1 LLFSAKKYPEINHR
15 KKSWKHANYF
25 FIWGLRATSLWKIRR
40 MKRPK
45 HKLYDAAYTLFVEQ
59 GMTCAAI
66 AETLNMKRVE
76 TLSEWRQGMR
86 WEDDRKRFLTSPAQI
101 RRLLLSEME
110 RVANGEPSKI
120 NTDAL
125 SKIGK
130 ALTYFDG
137 KLSVTVIIAVLKEF
151 DLFMAEVNPHKA
163 VEFLEYHKQFVHH
176 RAKLENM
183 K

>member
-1 LLFSAKKYPEINHR
+1 MSRFHGAYLQ
-15 KKSWKHANYF
+15 
-25 FIWGLRATSLWKIRR
+25 KILS
-40 MKRPK
+40 MNKPK

-59 GMTCAAI
+59 GYTCTGI
-66 AETLNMKRVE
+66 AETLNLRE
-76 TLSEWRQGMR
+76 ATLSKWRVDMK
-86 WEDDRKRFLTSPAQI
+86 WDDDRKRFLSSPSEI
-101 RRLLLSEME
+101 RRLLLTEME
-110 RVANGEPSKI
+110 RVANGEDTKI

-151 DLFMAEVNPHKA
+151 DLYMAEVNPHKA
-163 VEFLEYHKQFVHH
+163 VEFLEYHKQFIHH
-176 RAKLENM
+176 RAKLENL

>member
-1 LLFSAKKYPEINHR
+1 
-15 KKSWKHANYF
+15 
-25 FIWGLRATSLWKIRR
+25 

-45 HKLYDAAYTLFVEQ
+45 HKLYGAAYTLFVEQ

-66 AETLNMKRVE
+66 AETLGIRE
-76 TLSEWRQGMR
+76 GTLSKWRQDMN
-86 WEDDRKRFLTSPAQI
+86 WDDDRRRTLAAPDAI
-101 RRLLLSEME
+101 RRILLEEME
-110 RVANGEPSKI
+110 KVTRGEKTFI
-120 NTDAL
+120 DTDTL

-137 KLSVTVIIAVLKEF
+137 KLSLTIIIAVLKEF
-151 DLFMAEVNPHKA
+151 DLFMAEVAPHKA
-163 VEFLEYHKQFVHH
+163 VEFLEYHKMFTHH